1 MASDFFSAMSI
12 SARGM
17 SAQRERMDTVAQNI
31 ANADSTRTARG
42 GPYRRRQVVFEAVK
56 PEQSFDTVFRSTMQR
71 SEVRSV
77 RIASVVEDKTPFREV
92 YNPSHPDADARGI
105 VKMPNVNPVQ
115 EMVDMN
121 AAARSFEANIS
132 AMEASKR
139 MFMRSLDL
147 LK

>member
-1 MASDFFSAMSI
+1 MASDFFSSMSI

-17 SAQRERMDTVAQNI
+17 SAQRERMDVVAQNI
-31 ANADSTRTARG
+31 ANADATRTARG

-56 PEQSFDTVFRSTMQR
+56 AGQSFDSVFRDTMQHDAPR
-71 SEVRSV
+71 AVRV
-77 RIASVVEDKTPFREV
+77 HSVVEDPTPFREI
-92 YNPSHPDADARGI
+92 YNPGHPDADARGI

-115 EMVDMN
+115 EMVDMT
-121 AAARSFEANIS
+121 AAARSFEANVT